1 MPNGNWVPLPPFAQQ
16 FLTHLLMNKSIS
28 FLWKRIDGQN
38 LKGESAL
45 MDVNWKL
52 EYRKRMKRFIIVQTL
67 SLAPAGM
74 RKLGITICW
83 TSFRFYYAGKYP
95 KMVGITT
102 FEWFCCFAAE
112 IKSLA
117 ALLIVFT
124 DEVTGPK
131 GLQFCYINKFWLF
144 SQLSFWQLSASS
156 SSPFSNPLFTLK
168 PFL

>member
-16 FLTHLLMNKSIS
+16 FLTHLLMNKSS

-38 LKGESAL
+38 LKGKSAL

-83 TSFRFYYAGKYP
+83 TSFRFLLC
-95 KMVGITT
+95 
-102 FEWFCCFAAE
+102 WE
-112 IKSLA
+112 ISKNGWNYNFLVILLLCSRNKEFSSIAYRVYWWGYRSQGTAVLLYQQVLTLLS
-117 ALLIVFT
+117 ALLLAIICF
-124 DEVTGPK
+124 
-131 GLQFCYINKFWLF
+131 FF
-144 SQLSFWQLSASS
+144 SVL
-156 SSPFSNPLFTLK
+156 
-168 PFL
+168 

>member
-16 FLTHLLMNKSIS
+16 FLTHLLMNKSC

-83 TSFRFYYAGKYP
+83 TSFRFLLCWEISKNGWNYNFWVILLLCSRNKEFSSIAYRVYWWGYRSQGTAVLLYQQ
-95 KMVGITT
+95 VLTLLSALLLAIIC
-102 FEWFCCFAAE
+102 FCCF
-112 IKSLA
+112 
-117 ALLIVFT
+117 
-124 DEVTGPK
+124 
-131 GLQFCYINKFWLF
+131 F
-144 SQLSFWQLSASS
+144 SVL
-156 SSPFSNPLFTLK
+156 
-168 PFL
+168 

>member
-16 FLTHLLMNKSIS
+16 FLTHLLMNKSS

-38 LKGESAL
+38 LKGKSAL

-83 TSFRFYYAGKYP
+83 TSFRFLLC
-95 KMVGITT
+95 
-102 FEWFCCFAAE
+102 WE
-112 IKSLA
+112 ISKNGWNYNFWVILLLCSRNKEFSSIAYRVYWWGYRSQGTAVLLYQQVLTLLS
-117 ALLIVFT
+117 ALLLAIICF
-124 DEVTGPK
+124 
-131 GLQFCYINKFWLF
+131 FF
-144 SQLSFWQLSASS
+144 SVL
-156 SSPFSNPLFTLK
+156 
-168 PFL
+168 

>member
-16 FLTHLLMNKSIS
+16 FLTHLLMNKSS

-38 LKGESAL
+38 LKGKSAL

-124 DEVTGPK
+124 DEVTGPI
-131 GLQFCYINKFWLF
+131 GLQFCYINKFD
-144 SQLSFWQLSASS
+144 SS
-156 SSPFSNPLFTLK
+156 LLLLAIICNFCCCFFSNPLFTLK

>member
-16 FLTHLLMNKSIS
+16 FLTHLLMNKSS

-83 TSFRFYYAGKYP
+83 TSFRFLL
-95 KMVGITT
+95 
-102 FEWFCCFAAE
+102 CSE
-112 IKSLA
+112 ISKNGWNYNFLVILLLCSRNKEFSSIAYRVYWWGYRSQGTAVLLYQQVLTLLS
-117 ALLIVFT
+117 ALLLAIICF
-124 DEVTGPK
+124 
-131 GLQFCYINKFWLF
+131 FF
-144 SQLSFWQLSASS
+144 SVL
-156 SSPFSNPLFTLK
+156 
-168 PFL
+168 

>member
-83 TSFRFYYAGKYP
+83 TSFRFLLCWEISKNGWNYNFWVILLLCSRNKEFSSIAYRVYWWGYRSQGTAVLLYQQ
-95 KMVGITT
+95 VLTLLSALLLAIIC
-102 FEWFCCFAAE
+102 FCCF
-112 IKSLA
+112 
-117 ALLIVFT
+117 
-124 DEVTGPK
+124 
-131 GLQFCYINKFWLF
+131 F
-144 SQLSFWQLSASS
+144 SVL
-156 SSPFSNPLFTLK
+156 
-168 PFL
+168 

>member
-16 FLTHLLMNKSIS
+16 FLTHLLMNKSS

-83 TSFRFYYAGKYP
+83 TSFRFLLC
-95 KMVGITT
+95 
-102 FEWFCCFAAE
+102 WE
-112 IKSLA
+112 ISKNGWNYNFWVILLLCSRNKEFSSIAYRVYWWGYRSQGTAVLLYQQVLTLLS
-117 ALLIVFT
+117 ALLLAIICF
-124 DEVTGPK
+124 
-131 GLQFCYINKFWLF
+131 FF
-144 SQLSFWQLSASS
+144 SVL
-156 SSPFSNPLFTLK
+156 
-168 PFL
+168 